1 MGELLIRNIEPVI
14 IRRLKLR
21 AKNHHRSLQGELK
34 SIVEAAAATLSLEEA
49 KQISHNWHTRLSKTT
64 HTDSAELI
72 REDRQR

>member
-21 AKNHHRSLQGELK
+21 AKEHHRSLQGELK
-34 SIVEAAAATLSLEEA
+34 SIVEAAASALSLEEA
-49 KQISHNWHTRLSKTT
+49 KHISDNWHARLSKSA
-64 HTDSAELI
+64 HTDSAVLI